1 MKTVQHIDAELSK
14 YRNELATLYKAQND
28 LFKELHRGGVTEADY
43 KAKQRVLD
51 LSFKTTRSR
60 IERFTNLRLYR
71 EQTTDEGITIELERL
86 RAEYKKR
93 KKAATKRA
101 IEDLN
106 FLTA

>member
-1 MKTVQHIDAELSK
+1 MNSRRSTRHKTTSSK
-14 YRNELATLYKAQND
+14 N
-28 LFKELHRGGVTEADY
+28 FIGGGVTEADY

-71 EQTTDEGITIELERL
+71 ELVTDEGISIELERL
-86 RAEYKKR
+86 RAEHKKCR
-93 KKAATKRA
+93 KAATKRA